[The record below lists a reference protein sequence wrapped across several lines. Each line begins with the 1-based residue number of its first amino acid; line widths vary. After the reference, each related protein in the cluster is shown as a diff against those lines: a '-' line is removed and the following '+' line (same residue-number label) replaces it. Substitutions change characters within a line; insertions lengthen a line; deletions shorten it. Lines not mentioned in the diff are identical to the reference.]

1 MKQTALYLVEMRSF
15 PVQLGE
21 LVFYAGSWKLT
32 GVRQYAE
39 QGGVLGTG
47 YVTNSSA
54 RARRLV
60 LDGWIR
66 FTENPGD
73 VILQLDSAIA
83 ANRRFVFDLR
93 GVRFVAVNLVEYAVQ
108 EAAKDGLL
116 HCTLTLI
123 TPNTLTAPPEETEG
137 SL

>member
-1 MKQTALYLVEMRSF
+1 MKQTALHLVEMRSF

-21 LVFYAGSWKLT
+21 LVFYAGNWKLT

-66 FTENPGD
+66 FTENPGGRD
-73 VILQLDSAIA
+73 ITAGQ
-83 ANRRFVFDLR
+83 RHCREP
-93 GVRFVAVNLVEYAVQ
+93 AVCL
-108 EAAKDGLL
+108 
-116 HCTLTLI
+116 
-123 TPNTLTAPPEETEG
+123 
-137 SL
+137 

>member
-1 MKQTALYLVEMRSF
+1 MKQTALHLVEMRSF

-73 VILQLDSAIA
+73 VIL
-83 ANRRFVFDLR
+83 
-93 GVRFVAVNLVEYAVQ
+93 
-108 EAAKDGLL
+108 
-116 HCTLTLI
+116 H
-123 TPNTLTAPPEETEG
+123 
-137 SL
+137 

>member
-1 MKQTALYLVEMRSF
+1 MHGGTGAQRRSCFAAKAEAHRSDRDIYGSWDMGNEEGGNSMKQTALHLVEMRSF

-54 RARRLV
+54 RAGSGRLDPV
-60 LDGWIR
+60 YGESGGRDITAGQR
-66 FTENPGD
+66 HCREP
-73 VILQLDSAIA
+73 
-83 ANRRFVFDLR
+83 
-93 GVRFVAVNLVEYAVQ
+93 AVCL
-108 EAAKDGLL
+108 
-116 HCTLTLI
+116 
-123 TPNTLTAPPEETEG
+123 
-137 SL
+137 